1 MKKLDFLF
9 FFSFLFLIS
18 FLPGNAKNSAIIAKV
33 KLYQNKE
40 SSKIEIRLTEP
51 LDKVPDLMASL
62 QTVSFD
68 LNAFLPE
75 KKRKR
80 LRGNKLTSEEYIINS
95 KDFINKVQLS
105 PNSEGTSFEIKR
117 QYFTPVNFLNQEDPP
132 ALIVEF
138 PREYFQKESVQ
149 LKPGIIKH
157 LIRTVND
164 RGPVVLHA
172 LEVDLSNEK
181 ISFKVGMPA
190 VRAGLAP
197 ALKTKETLAQI
208 VKEQMAFAGINANY
222 FDVKIGNPIGT
233 LITGSTWLTG
243 PVYNRVAVGFS
254 DDNKVFIDQVMLIG
268 NATAYRGFRRK
279 PKTMLEVDG
288 LNTAL
293 NLYNKV
299 GLFTRDWDEKMDLPK
314 GKIALVV
321 KNDLVKAK
329 TDESVEI
336 PEDGYIIVGSENYL
350 DSIKK
355 KDRLKIEWKSD
366 PDWSEV
372 KEAVSGGPYLIMDGE
387 VYVDDQN
394 QRFKFSVKETFA
406 PRSAIG
412 IGKNGKLFLIAV
424 DGRKQNH
431 SVGLTLKE
439 LAEILKKLD
448 LKEAINLDGGGSTT
462 LVADGGIINTLSE
475 RHERKISNALLIF
488 YK

>member
-1 MKKLDFLF
+1 MKKSGFLF
-9 FFSFLFLIS
+9 FLCFIFFI
-18 FLPGNAKNSAIIAKV
+18 FPLPGNTNSSVIITKV

-40 SSKIEIRLTEP
+40 NSKIEIRFTGP
-51 LDKVPDLMASL
+51 IDKIPDLMASL

-68 LNAFLPE
+68 LNAILPE
-75 KKRKR
+75 KKRRRVRKD
-80 LRGNKLTSEEYIINS
+80 KLTDEEYVVNS
-95 KDFINKVQLS
+95 KDFINKVRLY
-105 PNSEGTSFEIKR
+105 PKGNKTGFEINR
-117 QYFTPVNFLNQEDPP
+117 QYFTPVNFLKQENPP

-138 PREYFQKESVQ
+138 PREYFQKESIQ
-149 LKPGIIKH
+149 LKPGIVKH
-157 LIRTVND
+157 LVRTVND
-164 RGPVVLHA
+164 RGPIVLHA
-172 LEVDLSNEK
+172 LEVDLSNEH
-181 ISFKVGMPA
+181 ISFKVGMPDGKKIKA
-190 VRAGLAP
+190 
-197 ALKTKETLAQI
+197 KETLTQI
-208 VKEQMAFAGINANY
+208 VKEQMAFVGINANY
-222 FDVKIGNPIGT
+222 FDVKLGNPIGT
-233 LITGSTWLTG
+233 LITDGVWLTG
-243 PVYNRVAVGFS
+243 PVYDRVAIGFS
-254 DDNKVFIDQVMLIG
+254 DDNKVFIDQAMLIG

-279 PKTMLEVDG
+279 PKAMVEIDG

-293 NLYNKV
+293 HLYNKV
-299 GLFTRDWDEKMDLPK
+299 GLFTRNWDEKIDLPK

-321 KNDLVKAK
+321 KNNLVKEK

-336 PEDGYIIVGSENYL
+336 PEDGYIIVGKEDYL

-394 QRFKFSVKETFA
+394 QRFKFAVRETFA

-412 IGKNGKLFLIAV
+412 IGKDEKLYLIAV
-424 DGRKQNH
+424 DGRKQNY

-439 LAEILKKLD
+439 LAELLKKLD

-475 RHERKISNALLIF
+475 RHERKISTALLIF